1 MSFLLHWLVVAL
13 SLWFAAYIVPGV
25 RIASGPTLLIAAL
38 VLGLV
43 NAIVRPV
50 LTIITLPLTILTL
63 GLFYLVV
70 NGLAFM
76 LASSLVPGFTVD
88 SFGSAVLGA
97 LVVSV
102 ISWII
107 GGLFAPRQR

>member
-1 MSFLLHWLVVAL
+1 MSFLLHWLIVAL

-25 RIASGPTLLIAAL
+25 RLASGTTLLIAAL

-76 LASSLVPGFTVD
+76 LATMLVPGFSVD

-97 LVVSV
+97 LVVSI

-107 GGLFAPRQR
+107 GGLLGRER